1 MRNPSQSSHSS
12 DPNGKVMPHSQMQLI
27 PMVVEQTN
35 RGERAYDIYSR
46 LLKDSIIFVGSP
58 IDDALANLVIAQM
71 LFLEAEDPDRD
82 ILLYLNSPGGSI
94 SAGFAIYDTM
104 QFIRPDVQTYC
115 IGQAA
120 SMAAVLLSAG
130 AAGKRFSLPN
140 SRIII
145 HQPLM
150 TGLGGQATDIDIH
163 AREILR
169 MRKRL
174 NEILCN
180 HTGQPIE
187 RIGEDTERDYIMSAE
202 QSREYG
208 IIDAVIEKRG

>member
-1 MRNPSQSSHSS
+1 MPDSQS
-12 DPNGKVMPHSQMQLI
+12 QLI

-46 LLKDSIIFVGSP
+46 LLKDSIIFIGAP

-71 LFLEAEDPDRD
+71 LFLEAEDPARD

-120 SMAAVLLSAG
+120 SMAAVLLGAG
-130 AAGKRFSLPN
+130 ARGKRFSLPN

-150 TGLGGQATDIDIH
+150 SGLGGQATDIDIH
-163 AREILR
+163 AKEILR
-169 MRKRL
+169 MRARL
-174 NEILCN
+174 NEILAA
-180 HTGQPIE
+180 HTSQPLE
-187 RIGEDTERDYIMSAE
+187 RIADDTERDYIMSAE

-208 IIDAVIEKRG
+208 IIDEVIERRG